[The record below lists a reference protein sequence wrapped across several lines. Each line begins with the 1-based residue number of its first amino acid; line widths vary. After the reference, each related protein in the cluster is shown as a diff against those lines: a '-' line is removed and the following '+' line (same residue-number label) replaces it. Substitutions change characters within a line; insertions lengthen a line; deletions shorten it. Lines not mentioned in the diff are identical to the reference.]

1 MIARMGHVARILPR
15 FAKRGRGDGQAS
27 RIGEIFALIGG
38 AAAAGAAVALVLAL
52 DLTLTSLA
60 QPLAAQGDPREL
72 EWEELMPENWDPLTG
87 LEALT
92 GDGVQNLEDG
102 SAQADRLMNAYQ
114 EAVRSAP
121 VVGELDGENVRLPGF
136 VVPLDFEGTEISEF
150 LLVPYFGAC
159 IHVPPPPSN
168 QIVYVK
174 TVAAY
179 PLKELFDPVWV
190 TGVLSTQAHLN
201 DVGDA
206 GYTMQ
211 ATIIEPY

>member
-1 MIARMGHVARILPR
+1 M
-15 FAKRGRGDGQAS
+15 
-27 RIGEIFALIGG
+27 
-38 AAAAGAAVALVLAL
+38 
-52 DLTLTSLA
+52 
-60 QPLAAQGDPREL
+60 EL
-72 EWEELMPENWDPLTG
+72 F
-87 LEALT
+87 
-92 GDGVQNLEDG
+92 
-102 SAQADRLMNAYQ
+102 NAYQ
-114 EAVRSAP
+114 EAARSAP
-121 VVGELDGENVRLPGF
+121 VVSALDGQRIRLPGF
-136 VVPLDFEGTEISEF
+136 VVPLDFEDTEISEF

-174 TVAAY
+174 TVAGY

-190 TGVLSTQAHLN
+190 TGELHTQAYLN